1 MRSKPLFSAR
11 INKLLL
17 CTAAVA
23 ILSGCAIFEK
33 KDSDEE
39 SNWLIQQFEKDGESY
54 ANKAT
59 LAYSKGDFKQT
70 LTLVTEALKDN
81 PRNQRALLVGALSA
95 EKLGRYNRARQYYE
109 DLILIDG
116 QATSILGSSSGQPE
130 KIADI
135 AKTRLRSITIK
146 QSELVIENNNGTR
159 SFNVSKNAG
168 QDISRNTINN
178 ALKRRSATIGAALQK
193 PAPAIDNLFNHQEQ
207 NIISRFLVMKE
218 LAEKDFISKEEFL
231 SRRNANIGGLLPL
244 TKQAPGV
251 GIDQP
256 VPSPDLIV
264 ERINVLKEGVEAR
277 AITPREFS
285 AEREII
291 VEALMSPN
299 PRARLKPK
307 APSKDILGAAKDL
320 RKLEVLYD
328 LNLIT
333 SGEKAAEKKA
343 IEKYLGINREAP
355 KPATPAVQTAAPVA
369 MQTVPTQPQTL
380 QPELVEVTTTVEET
394 PIPLKPEVNTV
405 TKGDKS
411 MAIVATTE
419 PTAKDN
425 APQNIVPNVTSPF

>member
-1 MRSKPLFSAR
+1 MFSAR
-11 INKLLL
+11 INRLLM

-23 ILSGCAIFEK
+23 VLSGCAIFEK
-33 KDSDEE
+33 KDSDEP
-39 SNWLIQQFEKDGESY
+39 SNRLMQLFEKDGAAY
-54 ANKAT
+54 ADKAT
-59 LAYSKGDFKQT
+59 LAYSTGNFKQT

-81 PRNQRALLVGALSA
+81 PRNQQALLVGALAA
-95 EKLGRYNRARQYYE
+95 EKLGRFNRARQYYE

-130 KIADI
+130 KISVI

-146 QSELVIENNNGTR
+146 QSELVIENKNGVK
-159 SFNVSKNAG
+159 SFNLSKDAG
-168 QDISRNTINN
+168 ATISKTAINN
-178 ALKRRSATIGAALQK
+178 AMSRRNAAK
-193 PAPAIDNLFNHQEQ
+193 PAPKKPAPSVANLFNQQEQ
-207 NIISRFLVMKE
+207 NIITRFLVMKE

-256 VPSPDLIV
+256 VPAPELIV

-285 AEREII
+285 AEREVII
-291 VEALMSPN
+291 EALMSPS
-299 PRARLKPK
+299 PRARLKNK
-307 APSKDILGAAKDL
+307 APSRDILGAAKDL

-343 IEKYLGINREAP
+343 IENYLGIKRDEP
-355 KPATPAVQTAAPVA
+355 KPAATDNSAALTAEQAAKPAPVQA
-369 MQTVPTQPQTL
+369 S
-380 QPELVEVTTTVEET
+380 QPEVVEVKTTIEEN

-405 TKGDKS
+405 TKGDRAV
-411 MAIVATTE
+411 AIVTTTE
-419 PTAKDN
+419 PVQTGR
-425 APQNIVPNVTSPF
+425 APQNIVPDVSSPF

>member
-1 MRSKPLFSAR
+1 MFSAR
-11 INKLLL
+11 IDRLLM

-23 ILSGCAIFEK
+23 VLSGCAIFEK
-33 KDSDEE
+33 KDSDEP
-39 SNWLIQQFEKDGESY
+39 SNRLMQLFEKDGAAY
-54 ANKAT
+54 ADKAT
-59 LAYSKGDFKQT
+59 LAYSTGNFKQT

-81 PRNQRALLVGALSA
+81 PRNQQALLVGALAA
-95 EKLGRYNRARQYYE
+95 EKLGRFNRARQYYE

-130 KIADI
+130 KISEI

-146 QSELVIENNNGTR
+146 QSELVIENKNGVK
-159 SFNVSKNAG
+159 SFNLSKDAG
-168 QDISRNTINN
+168 ATISKTAINN
-178 ALKRRSATIGAALQK
+178 AMSRRNAAKPAPKK
-193 PAPAIDNLFNHQEQ
+193 PAPAVANLFNQQEQ
-207 NIISRFLVMKE
+207 NIITRFLVMKE

-256 VPSPDLIV
+256 VPAPELIV

-285 AEREII
+285 AEREVII
-291 VEALMSPN
+291 EALMSPS
-299 PRARLKPK
+299 PRARLRNK
-307 APSKDILGAAKDL
+307 APSRDILGAAKDL

-343 IEKYLGINREAP
+343 IENYLGIKRDEP
-355 KPATPAVQTAAPVA
+355 KPAATDNSAALTAEQAAKPASIQAS
-369 MQTVPTQPQTL
+369 
-380 QPELVEVTTTVEET
+380 QPEVVEVKTTIEEN

-405 TKGDKS
+405 TKGDRAV
-411 MAIVATTE
+411 AIVTTTE
-419 PTAKDN
+419 PVQTGR
-425 APQNIVPNVTSPF
+425 APQNIVPDVSSPF

>member
-1 MRSKPLFSAR
+1 MFSAR
-11 INKLLL
+11 IDRLLM

-23 ILSGCAIFEK
+23 VLSGCAIFEK
-33 KDSDEE
+33 KDSDEP
-39 SNWLIQQFEKDGESY
+39 SNRLMQLFEKDGAAY
-54 ANKAT
+54 ADKAT
-59 LAYSKGDFKQT
+59 LAYSTGNFKQT

-81 PRNQRALLVGALSA
+81 PRNQQALLVGALAA
-95 EKLGRYNRARQYYE
+95 EKLGRFNRARQYYE

-130 KIADI
+130 KISEI

-146 QSELVIENNNGTR
+146 QSELVIENKNGVK
-159 SFNVSKNAG
+159 SFNLSKDAG
-168 QDISRNTINN
+168 ATISKTAINN
-178 ALKRRSATIGAALQK
+178 AMSRRNAAKPAHKK
-193 PAPAIDNLFNHQEQ
+193 PAPAVANLFNQQEQ
-207 NIISRFLVMKE
+207 NIITRFLVMKE

-256 VPSPDLIV
+256 VPAPELIV

-285 AEREII
+285 AEREVII
-291 VEALMSPN
+291 EALMSPS
-299 PRARLKPK
+299 PRARLKNK
-307 APSKDILGAAKDL
+307 APSRDILGAAKDL

-343 IEKYLGINREAP
+343 IENYLGIKRDEP
-355 KPATPAVQTAAPVA
+355 KPAATDNSAALTAEQAAKPAPVQA
-369 MQTVPTQPQTL
+369 L
-380 QPELVEVTTTVEET
+380 QPEVVEVKTTIEEN

-405 TKGDKS
+405 TKGDRAV
-411 MAIVATTE
+411 AIVTTTE
-419 PTAKDN
+419 PVQTGG
-425 APQNIVPNVTSPF
+425 APQNIVPDVSSPF

>member
-1 MRSKPLFSAR
+1 MFSAR
-11 INKLLL
+11 IDKLLM

-23 ILSGCAIFEK
+23 VLSGCAIFEK
-33 KDSDEE
+33 KDSDEP
-39 SNWLIQQFEKDGESY
+39 SNRLMQLFEKDGARY
-54 ANKAT
+54 ADQAT
-59 LAYSKGDFKQT
+59 LAYSTGDFKQT

-81 PRNQRALLVGALSA
+81 PRNQQALLVGALAA
-95 EKLGRYNRARQYYE
+95 EKLGRFNRARQYYE

-116 QATSILGSSSGQPE
+116 TATSILGSSSGQPE
-130 KIADI
+130 KISEI

-146 QSELVIENNNGTR
+146 QSELVIENKNGVK
-159 SFNVSKNAG
+159 SFNLSKDAG
-168 QDISRNTINN
+168 SNISKTAINN
-178 ALKRRSATIGAALQK
+178 AMSRRNAAKASAPKKA
-193 PAPAIDNLFNHQEQ
+193 APAVANLFSQQEQ
-207 NIISRFLVMKE
+207 NIITRFLVMKE

-256 VPSPDLIV
+256 VPAPELIV

-285 AEREII
+285 AEREVII
-291 VEALMSPN
+291 EALMSPS
-299 PRARLKPK
+299 PRARLKNK
-307 APSKDILGAAKDL
+307 APSRDILGAAKDL

-343 IEKYLGINREAP
+343 IEQYLGIRRDEPQPAAADNSAALTAEQAA
-355 KPATPAVQTAAPVA
+355 KPAVA
-369 MQTVPTQPQTL
+369 QNV
-380 QPELVEVTTTVEET
+380 QPEMVEVKTTVEES

-405 TKGDKS
+405 TKGDRAV
-411 MAIVATTE
+411 AIVTTTE
-419 PTAKDN
+419 PVQAGS
-425 APQNIVPNVTSPF
+425 APQNIVPDVSSPF

>member
-1 MRSKPLFSAR
+1 MFSAR
-11 INKLLL
+11 IDRLLM

-23 ILSGCAIFEK
+23 VLSGCAIFEK
-33 KDSDEE
+33 KDSDEP
-39 SNWLIQQFEKDGESY
+39 SNRLMQLFEKDGAAY
-54 ANKAT
+54 ADKAT
-59 LAYSKGDFKQT
+59 LAYSTGNFKQT

-81 PRNQRALLVGALSA
+81 PRNQQALLVGALAA
-95 EKLGRYNRARQYYE
+95 EKLGRFNRARQYYE

-130 KIADI
+130 KISEI

-146 QSELVIENNNGTR
+146 QSELVIENKNGVK
-159 SFNVSKNAG
+159 SFNLSKDAGATISKNA
-168 QDISRNTINN
+168 INKAMSRRN
-178 ALKRRSATIGAALQK
+178 AAKPAPKK
-193 PAPAIDNLFNHQEQ
+193 PAPAVANLFNQQEQ
-207 NIISRFLVMKE
+207 NIITRFLVMKE

-256 VPSPDLIV
+256 VPAPELIV

-285 AEREII
+285 AEREVII
-291 VEALMSPN
+291 EALMSPS
-299 PRARLKPK
+299 PRARLKNK
-307 APSKDILGAAKDL
+307 APSRDILGAAKDL

-343 IEKYLGINREAP
+343 IENYLGIKRDEP
-355 KPATPAVQTAAPVA
+355 KPAATDNSAALTAEQAAKPASIQAS
-369 MQTVPTQPQTL
+369 
-380 QPELVEVTTTVEET
+380 QPEVVEVKTTIEEN

-405 TKGDKS
+405 TKGDRAV
-411 MAIVATTE
+411 AIVTTTE
-419 PTAKDN
+419 PVQTGR
-425 APQNIVPNVTSPF
+425 APQNIVPDVSSPF

>member
-1 MRSKPLFSAR
+1 MFSAR
-11 INKLLL
+11 IDRLLM

-23 ILSGCAIFEK
+23 VLSGCAIFEK
-33 KDSDEE
+33 KDSDEP
-39 SNWLIQQFEKDGESY
+39 SNRLMQLFEKDGAAY
-54 ANKAT
+54 ADKAT
-59 LAYSKGDFKQT
+59 LAYSTGNFKQT

-81 PRNQRALLVGALSA
+81 PRNQQALLVGALAA
-95 EKLGRYNRARQYYE
+95 EKLGRFNRARQYYE

-130 KIADI
+130 KISEI

-146 QSELVIENNNGTR
+146 QSELVIENKNGVK
-159 SFNVSKNAG
+159 SFNLSKDAG
-168 QDISRNTINN
+168 ATISKTAINN
-178 ALKRRSATIGAALQK
+178 AMSRRNAAKPAPKK
-193 PAPAIDNLFNHQEQ
+193 PAPAVANLFNQQEQ
-207 NIISRFLVMKE
+207 NIITRFLVMKE

-256 VPSPDLIV
+256 VPAPELIV

-285 AEREII
+285 AEREVII
-291 VEALMSPN
+291 EALMSPS
-299 PRARLKPK
+299 PRARLKNK
-307 APSKDILGAAKDL
+307 APSRDILGAAKDL

-343 IEKYLGINREAP
+343 IENYLGIKRDEP
-355 KPATPAVQTAAPVA
+355 KPAATDNSAALTAEQAAKPASVQAS
-369 MQTVPTQPQTL
+369 
-380 QPELVEVTTTVEET
+380 QPEVVEVKTTIEEN

-405 TKGDKS
+405 TKGDRAV
-411 MAIVATTE
+411 AIVTTTE
-419 PTAKDN
+419 PVQTGR
-425 APQNIVPNVTSPF
+425 APQNIVPDVSSPF

>member
-1 MRSKPLFSAR
+1 MFSAR

-39 SNWLIQQFEKDGESY
+39 SNWLVQQFEKDGAKY
-54 ANKAT
+54 ANQAT
-59 LAYSKGDFKQT
+59 IAYSKGEFKQT

-81 PRNQRALLVGALSA
+81 PRNQQALLVGALSA

-130 KIADI
+130 RIADI

-159 SFNVSKNAG
+159 SFNVKPEAG
-168 QDISRNTINN
+168 QDISRSTINN
-178 ALKRRSATIGAALQK
+178 ALKRRTVAGTAPSK
-193 PAPAIDNLFNHQEQ
+193 PAPAIDNLFSSQEQ

-256 VPSPDLIV
+256 VPAPELIV

-333 SGEKAAEKKA
+333 SGEKAAEKQA

-369 MQTVPTQPQTL
+369 MQTVPAQPQNL
-380 QPELVEVTTTVEET
+380 QPELIEVTTTVEET

-405 TKGDKS
+405 TKGDQAV
-411 MAIVATTE
+411 AIVATTE
-419 PTAKDN
+419 PAAVDN

>member
-1 MRSKPLFSAR
+1 MFSAR

-70 LTLVTEALKDN
+70 ITLVTEALKDN

-168 QDISRNTINN
+168 QDISRNTINKPLSVAPPRLAPPRKN
-178 ALKRRSATIGAALQK
+178 QRRQLTIFSTA
-193 PAPAIDNLFNHQEQ
+193 
-207 NIISRFLVMKE
+207 R
-218 LAEKDFISKEEFL
+218 SK
-231 SRRNANIGGLLPL
+231 I
-244 TKQAPGV
+244 
-251 GIDQP
+251 
-256 VPSPDLIV
+256 
-264 ERINVLKEGVEAR
+264 
-277 AITPREFS
+277 
-285 AEREII
+285 
-291 VEALMSPN
+291 
-299 PRARLKPK
+299 
-307 APSKDILGAAKDL
+307 
-320 RKLEVLYD
+320 
-328 LNLIT
+328 
-333 SGEKAAEKKA
+333 
-343 IEKYLGINREAP
+343 
-355 KPATPAVQTAAPVA
+355 
-369 MQTVPTQPQTL
+369 
-380 QPELVEVTTTVEET
+380 
-394 PIPLKPEVNTV
+394 
-405 TKGDKS
+405 
-411 MAIVATTE
+411 
-419 PTAKDN
+419 
-425 APQNIVPNVTSPF
+425 

>member
-1 MRSKPLFSAR
+1 MFSAR

-39 SNWLIQQFEKDGESY
+39 SNWLVQQFEKDGAKY
-54 ANKAT
+54 ANQAT
-59 LAYSKGDFKQT
+59 LAYSKGEFKQT

-81 PRNQRALLVGALSA
+81 PRNQQALLVGALSA

-130 KIADI
+130 RIADI

-159 SFNVSKNAG
+159 SFNVKPDAG
-168 QDISRNTINN
+168 QDISRSTINN
-178 ALKRRSATIGAALQK
+178 ALKRRTVAGTAPSK
-193 PAPAIDNLFNHQEQ
+193 PAPAIDNLFSSQEQ

-256 VPSPDLIV
+256 VPAPELIV

-355 KPATPAVQTAAPVA
+355 KSATPAVQTAAPVA
-369 MQTVPTQPQTL
+369 MQTVPAQPQNL

-405 TKGDKS
+405 TKGDQAV
-411 MAIVATTE
+411 AIVATTE
-419 PTAKDN
+419 PAAVDN